1 MISLRK
7 SVFITNILIICVW
20 GIIRRRGGIL
30 FFPYPFVGS
39 DESTVNSNM
48 LVVAKV

>member
-1 MISLRK
+1 MNMDDFS
-7 SVFITNILIICVW
+7 
-20 GIIRRRGGIL
+20 GEEEY

-48 LVVAKV
+48 LVVAKHGDIIN